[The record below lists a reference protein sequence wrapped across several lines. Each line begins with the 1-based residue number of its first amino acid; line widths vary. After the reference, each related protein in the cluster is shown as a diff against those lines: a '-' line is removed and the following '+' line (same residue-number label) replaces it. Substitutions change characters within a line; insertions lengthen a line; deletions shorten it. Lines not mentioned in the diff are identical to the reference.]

1 MSEYSA
7 TDIQTLSPGRAF
19 RERLGMY
26 LSADLQE
33 AMDLGLRE
41 LIYNAQDE
49 YEATHQKNA
58 YVRIAINTYTNEI
71 AVSDNMRGIPVGVRN
86 DGVNS
91 LTAAFLIPHS
101 GAKYNDKTAYASS
114 VGCNG

>member
-1 MSEYSA
+1 MSEYNA

-41 LIYNAQDE
+41 LIDNAQDE
-49 YEATHQKNA
+49 YEAT
-58 YVRIAINTYTNEI
+58 
-71 AVSDNMRGIPVGVRN
+71 D
-86 DGVNS
+86 
-91 LTAAFLIPHS
+91 
-101 GAKYNDKTAYASS
+101 
-114 VGCNG
+114 